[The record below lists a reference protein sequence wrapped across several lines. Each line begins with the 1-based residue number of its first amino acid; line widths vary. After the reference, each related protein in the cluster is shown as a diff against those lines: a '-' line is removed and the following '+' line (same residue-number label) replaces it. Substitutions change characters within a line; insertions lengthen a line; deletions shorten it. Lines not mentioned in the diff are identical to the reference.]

1 MQLPPDRTHRGANPA
16 PACQVFPRQGD
27 RPFDRL
33 VTEWL
38 GTMAHTGAK
47 DVLKLLIPDRGA
59 ITPAVVYQGGGLPS
73 SLKAP
78 DPMVDG
84 HSTRP
89 QESSGL
95 CDRTPAVDFE
105 DREDTAKQTRT
116 SSGS

>member
-1 MQLPPDRTHRGANPA
+1 
-16 PACQVFPRQGD
+16 VFPKQGD

-59 ITPAVVYQGGGLPS
+59 ISPAVVYQGGGIPS
-73 SLKAP
+73 SLKAT

-84 HSTRP
+84 HSTGP

-105 DREDTAKQTRT
+105 DPKDTAKQTRI